1 MNYENH
7 RTARS
12 AESLPRGLGSCLLFL
27 LLGGGLGVFS
37 KWMDTLACGDGNVW
51 AGLLLKL
58 SLPQLFSEMSIWA
71 LLALLITVHSRSAGK
86 AAGNV
91 FSFFLGMMVG
101 YYLYTVLVLGFVP
114 RAVILAWGVFTLLTP
129 LGAILAWNAKGS
141 CLTAVV
147 ISALILGFFLS
158 QTFAVGF
165 WYFDLIRWQNLLMTA
180 LAVLLLWGGRKKCFW
195 SLLGGFLLLPF
206 VQWLLP
212 YVVGG
217 L

>member
-1 MNYENH
+1 MNHKNH
-7 RTARS
+7 RIARP
-12 AESLPRGLGSCLLFL
+12 AGSLPRELCSCLLFL
-27 LLGGGLGVFS
+27 LVGGVLGVFS

-58 SLPQLFSEMSIWA
+58 SLPHLFSEMSIWA
-71 LLALLITVHSRSAGK
+71 LLALLIAVHSRSAGK

-101 YYLYTVLVLGFVP
+101 YYLYTALVLGFAP
-114 RAVILAWGVFTLLTP
+114 RAVILAWGVLTLLTP
-129 LGAILAWNAKGS
+129 LGGILTWHAKGIS
-141 CLTAVV
+141 LAAVV

-158 QTFAVGF
+158 ETFAVGF

-180 LAVLLLWGGRKKCFW
+180 FAVLILWDGWKKCLW
-195 SLLGGFLLLPF
+195 SLLGGFLLMPLI
-206 VQWLLP
+206 QRLLP